1 MNLDIRTLVLVLGI
15 THMIQVIVLYQQYKI
30 SKHYQGVGWW
40 LMWSIA
46 EIAGFAAILLRG
58 IPSIYLL
65 TLIIQNSCI
74 FLGTVFIYIGVMRF
88 LGKEVNSKIIFSVS
102 TFFII
107 AIAYFVYVDNNA
119 FMRSVIFSAAIA
131 GTSLWTAYVLFV
143 HKMPSIAASANFN
156 AVVCLVHGA
165 VFMYRTGMIL
175 AGAPFDDIFKPTL
188 FNYLPV
194 LDAMIVGLFWTYGFI
209 IMLNQRL
216 NAEKSEAYEALRES
230 EQSYHNQFANNL
242 AVMLLIDPADGKII
256 DANAAALGFYGY
268 PREQML
274 TLRITDINNLH
285 ASEVRQ
291 AMASVPQGEGT
302 HFNFQHRLAD
312 GSLRDVEVLS
322 SGIQFGGRTV
332 LHSIIQDITER
343 IRAEQEIAI
352 LADIGRLIG
361 STLNIDEV
369 YERFATETRKLI
381 PFDRVAVNLHELKN
395 SLVRIAYVSGEDVPG
410 RKPGNSF
417 PMKGSVSEGLIKT
430 RNAMLIHSASIE
442 DMQAQFPDHSGTIAA
457 GMRSVMGVPLIYGDE
472 VIASL
477 HFRSRKPNAYTQR
490 DLRLAEK
497 IGMQIAGAIAN
508 SQLFNDIIRT
518 GEALRESETRFRAI
532 FMQAAV
538 GVAEIEIGTGRF
550 LTVNRCLC
558 EMVGRTEEEMLATT
572 FQSITHQDDLHRHED
587 KTGLLMAGKIRQYD
601 LEKRYLRK
609 DGETVWV
616 NITVSP
622 LWYPGE
628 EPGRNIAVVE
638 NITERK
644 RAADALEEE
653 RRRLQQALDE
663 IGTLRGIL
671 PICSYCKKIR
681 DDKGYW
687 TQVEWYVSKHTEATF
702 SHGICPTCYEEEMKK
717 IKELPC

>member
-15 THMIQVIVLYQQYKI
+15 THMIQVIVFYQQYKI
-30 SKHYQGVGWW
+30 SNHYPGVGWW

-65 TLIIQNSCI
+65 TLIILNSCVY
-74 FLGTVFIYIGVMRF
+74 LGMVFIYIGLMRF
-88 LGKEVNSKIIFSVS
+88 LGKDVNSKILFSIS

-107 AIAYFVYVDNNA
+107 AIAYFVYVDDNA

-156 AVVCLVHGA
+156 AVVFLVHGA
-165 VFMYRTGMIL
+165 AFTYRTWMIL
-175 AGAPFDDIFKPTL
+175 AGAPFDDIFEPTL

-194 LDAMIVGLFWTYGFI
+194 LDALIVGLLWTYGFI

-230 EQSYHNQFANNL
+230 EQSYHNQFASNL

-291 AMASVPQGEGT
+291 AMESVPQGEGK

-312 GSLRDVEVLS
+312 GSLRHVEVLS

-381 PFDRVAVNLHELKN
+381 PFDRVAVNLHELKHG
-395 SLVRIAYVSGEDVPG
+395 LVRIAYVSGEDVPG

-417 PMKGSVSEGLIKT
+417 PMKGSISEGLIKT
-430 RNAMLIHSASIE
+430 RNAMLIHPASVE

-477 HFRSRKPNAYTQR
+477 HFRSRKPNAYTER

-518 GEALRESETRFRAI
+518 GEALRES
-532 FMQAAV
+532 
-538 GVAEIEIGTGRF
+538 
-550 LTVNRCLC
+550 
-558 EMVGRTEEEMLATT
+558 
-572 FQSITHQDDLHRHED
+572 
-587 KTGLLMAGKIRQYD
+587 
-601 LEKRYLRK
+601 
-609 DGETVWV
+609 
-616 NITVSP
+616 
-622 LWYPGE
+622 
-628 EPGRNIAVVE
+628 
-638 NITERK
+638 
-644 RAADALEEE
+644 
-653 RRRLQQALDE
+653 
-663 IGTLRGIL
+663 
-671 PICSYCKKIR
+671 
-681 DDKGYW
+681 
-687 TQVEWYVSKHTEATF
+687 
-702 SHGICPTCYEEEMKK
+702 
-717 IKELPC
+717 